1 MQQKKSINFGF
12 RGWMLLIYQFIAY
25 IAMTAYTNYPLNIL
39 ADMYGGAQKIS
50 MIFTGC
56 TIIGVIMQL
65 ILSSY
70 IGKMKSIKLFGTLLG
85 AAALILGVAVML
97 ISPAHVTLWQVCYGL
112 EIVCVTVYATFAIG
126 ILIGQWFPRRKGTV
140 MGIATLAFPVGNALI
155 GPFAARVFA
164 DGQPNVVNGF
174 LPFIIAAFIGW
185 LIGVIFIKDYPEQC
199 GAYRDNDK
207 SLTPEI
213 AKAMMEEEIENK
225 RTTVWKLGH
234 TFGCADFWLGTIPL
248 GFLLMFSV
256 GAMTQT
262 SAIIEASGMP
272 LPFAA
277 IMLLVCIF
285 GCIGS
290 YVLGLLDT
298 KLGTKKSVIMA
309 TVLMILAGILG
320 TIPNGVTALAALLCL
335 SLFMGASSNYM
346 VSIAAQYW
354 RREDFP
360 SVFGVVNP
368 IANIIQSIGPMII
381 ASLLFSS
388 MGYQGVFLVCGIFG
402 VISLIMILAFSPAR
416 VKAKDDRY
424 RAAAGKPLDD
434 TLVGRK

>member
-1 MQQKKSINFGF
+1 MTQQKKSVNFGF
-12 RGWMLLIYQFIAY
+12 RGWMLLVYQFIAY

-56 TIIGVIMQL
+56 TIVGVIIQL
-65 ILSSY
+65 VLSSY
-70 IGKMKSIKLFGTLLG
+70 IGRMKSTKAFGAILG
-85 AAALILGVAVML
+85 AAALLLGVAVMM
-97 ISPAHVTLWQVCYGL
+97 ISPANPLLWQVCYGL
-112 EIVCVTVYATFAIG
+112 EIVSVTVYATFAIG

-164 DGQPNVVNGF
+164 DGQPNVVSGF
-174 LPFIIAAFIGW
+174 LPFIIVAFIGW
-185 LIGVIFIKDYPEQC
+185 LIGLVFVKDYPEQC

-213 AKAMMEEEIENK
+213 AKAMMEQEIENK
-225 RTTVWKLGH
+225 KTTVWK
-234 TFGCADFWLGTIPL
+234 LGTIPL

-272 LPFAA
+272 LPFSA

-298 KLGTKKSVIMA
+298 RLGTKQSVSIATVIMITA
-309 TVLMILAGILG
+309 GVLGA
-320 TIPNGVTALAALLCL
+320 IPNGASALAALLCL
-335 SLFMGASSNYM
+335 SLFMGAASNYM

-381 ASLLFSS
+381 ARLLFSP
-388 MGYQGVFLVCGIFG
+388 MGYQGVFIVCGVVG
-402 VISLIMILAFSPAR
+402 VVSLIMILSFSPAR
-416 VKAKDDRY
+416 VKAADDKY
-424 RAAAGKPLDD
+424 REAAGKALDD
-434 TLVGRK
+434 ALVGRK